1 VKLTSSNYHTT
12 ENLIKIVIDRLLLS
26 PQSSVSTF
34 TQLALSQPRTSKKII
49 HFLLRHLSQKHLQG
63 LSLDDTSPNDKVSA
77 VAQLLKELALND
89 ATRRE
94 VLINWCASSSGAG
107 LGDGIGIRRAVVA
120 ALAQDRDAIIA
131 VLEKSLAQFGD
142 ELYIKHSA
150 ILQQDGKNLLIH

>member
-1 VKLTSSNYHTT
+1 MA
-12 ENLIKIVIDRLLLS
+12 R
-26 PQSSVSTF
+26 
-34 TQLALSQPRTSKKII
+34 
-49 HFLLRHLSQKHLQG
+49 
-63 LSLDDTSPNDKVSA
+63 
-77 VAQLLKELALND
+77 LLKELALND

>member
-1 VKLTSSNYHTT
+1 M
-12 ENLIKIVIDRLLLS
+12 IDRLLLS
-26 PQSSVSTF
+26 PESSVSTF

-49 HFLLRHLSQKHLQG
+49 HLLLRHLSQKHLQG

-77 VAQLLKELALND
+77 VARLLKELALND

-94 VLINWCASSSGAG
+94 ILINWCASSSGAG